1 MLRFFLHTSETA
13 PSASQELLRRLQN
26 SFGFLPALFAKLA
39 ESATALAAYMNLRTQ
54 FEKSSLSPIEQQVV
68 ALAVSVENGS
78 TFCTSAH
85 SYAARHLTGMPEEVI
100 AALRDGRALPD
111 PKLNVLAEL
120 ARDIVR
126 ERGRLGRGDLNV
138 VLAAGYS
145 MEQVLD
151 VLLGV
156 ALKTFTNYASHIVR
170 PPLNAEFAAEQWTPP
185 GGEPEAISDEDEEQ
199 TQRNRRWHH

>member
-54 FEKSSLSPIEQQVV
+54 FEKSSLSPVEQQVV

-111 PKLNVLAEL
+111 PKLNVLAEF

-151 VLLGV
+151 ILLGV

-185 GGEPEAISDEDEEQ
+185 GGEPEAISDPDEEQ
-199 TQRNRRWHH
+199 TLRNRRWHH